1 MTFRGEP
8 SLEPVYSSVLH
19 PSRAHS
25 GLVWASRSAEDTD
38 VLTTPGRNSQR
49 RGVRLPCHSSVRG
62 ETNAEHLFF

>member
-25 GLVWASRSAEDTD
+25 GLVWAEDTD
-38 VLTTPGRNSQR
+38 VLMTPGRNSQR